1 MVGSNNTSAE
11 NSLGRD
17 TAACTLE
24 WNKFDV
30 EKELHTLLQ
39 ATTTEGMADGDNGPV
54 GEAILS
60 ARSRNLL
67 RHERKMHWEFISWV
81 SNGIG
86 EVIGQKVD
94 QVAGIVQQSVYV
106 RSGRRQ
112 PIPIGLE
119 KVLTECAQ
127 IFLVYQ
133 C

>member
-1 MVGSNNTSAE
+1 M
-11 NSLGRD
+11 
-17 TAACTLE
+17 

-30 EKELHTLLQ
+30 EKELHILSQ
-39 ATTTEGMADGDNGPV
+39 ATTTERMTDGDNGPV
-54 GEAILS
+54 GETILS

-112 PIPIGLE
+112 PIQIGLE